1 MSKAENIKNP
11 GKKYRLREKEIND
24 IKRGNRIPLQKI
36 VISKKVKAK
45 RRSSEKKI
53 VEQMKREDSTN

>member
-1 MSKAENIKNP
+1 MPKAKNIKNP
-11 GKKYRLREKEIND
+11 GKKYRLREKETND
-24 IKRGNRIPLQKI
+24 IKRGNKIPLQKI

-53 VEQMKREDSTN
+53 VEQMKKEDSIN